1 MFSNQR
7 AKIRSFYA
15 SNIYNN
21 ELAYVSQQYIEDE
34 LYEMINDLMLLQ
46 FEEEDDEINNETQS
60 KKMTVSDIPNHIVQF
75 TKRNLNAPIGEGS
88 WVKGKDKGKGKGRRN
103 EKKMKILSFLNFNN
117 TKFTTLCS
125 ITSASTSA
133 KSKIIHHKKRNK
145 NKNENEMK
153 T

>member
-60 KKMTVSDIPNHIVQF
+60 KKMTVSDIPNHIVQV
-75 TKRNLNAPIGEGS
+75 LNI
-88 WVKGKDKGKGKGRRN
+88 
-103 EKKMKILSFLNFNN
+103 
-117 TKFTTLCS
+117 
-125 ITSASTSA
+125 
-133 KSKIIHHKKRNK
+133 
-145 NKNENEMK
+145 
-153 T
+153 